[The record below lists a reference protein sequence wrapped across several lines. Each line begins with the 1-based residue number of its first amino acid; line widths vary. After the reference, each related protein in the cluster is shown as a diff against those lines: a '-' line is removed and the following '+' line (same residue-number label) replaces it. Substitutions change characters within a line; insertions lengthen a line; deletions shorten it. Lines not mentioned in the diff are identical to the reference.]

1 MNLTNLAI
9 GVDIDGTLTN
19 DIQIAKEC
27 IRKWN
32 MYVQGNSSRIVT
44 MNPKSV
50 KLYKFPT
57 YTNPSE
63 FFDYTRSIHEKPSI
77 DGFTVAALQGIH
89 NLGCKIIIITR
100 RQIGYANYT
109 SENPHTETQK
119 WLKENGVVFDQ
130 LICTND
136 TAKAPFLK
144 EYNCGYI
151 LENDPMILKD
161 LVDHN
166 CETIPVLL
174 RKPYNREFEAY
185 FTKRSV
191 LFINSI
197 YDFYMYLININS
209 SMD

>member
-1 MNLTNLAI
+1 MNLTNLSI

-19 DIQIAKEC
+19 DIQIAKDC

-32 MYVQGNSSRIVT
+32 LHVQGNGSRIVT

-50 KLYKFPT
+50 KLYNFPS
-57 YTNPSE
+57 YTKESE
-63 FFDYTRSIHEKPSI
+63 FFDYTRDIHEKPMI
-77 DGFTVAALQGIH
+77 DAFTVAALQGIH
-89 NLGCKIIIITR
+89 RLGCKIIIITR

-109 SENPHTETQK
+109 SENPQTETKK
-119 WLKENGVVFDQ
+119 WLDSNGIVFDQ

-136 TAKAPFLK
+136 TEKSPFLK
-144 EYNCGYI
+144 NYNCKYI

-166 CETIPVLL
+166 CMTIPVLL
-174 RKPYNREFEAY
+174 RKPYNREYEVY
-185 FTKRSV
+185 YKNRNII
-191 LFINSI
+191 FINSI
-197 YDFYMYLININS
+197 YDFYVYLIHLNS